1 MLIRVR
7 GYHDGIKAYL
17 EKGQKQGREME
28 RDEMDE
34 RVILAGDLD
43 LTNDIIQS
51 IDTDAERYLNVT
63 LSFKEDEVDREL
75 LGEIVREFEAFA
87 FAAYRRDEYNF
98 YAEAHVPRIKSYADR
113 KTGEPVER
121 KVHVHVVI
129 PEMNLVTGRR
139 LDAFG
144 KVDLNERY
152 LEAFQE
158 HINAKYG
165 LASPKDN
172 RRVQFTDASEMISR
186 YKGDVFEGANRE
198 LKASILEAVMMRDVT
213 RYDRFRALLTEYGE
227 TRTRNA
233 GRESEYEN
241 IKPAGA
247 PKGVNLKEFVFSR
260 EFIELDAT
268 AKREVL
274 ESNAHAQYV
283 EPGVSRDTP
292 QIYLNVLDAWHDTHA
307 REIKYLNSGSSFY
320 KTYQAAS
327 PAEQRRILEH
337 REQRFYE
344 AAGGL
349 NEHTRRTDDRSGNWR
364 DWLRMGAAG
373 AGGRARER
381 GAGREPERAGQS
393 QKWWSE
399 LERAHREITGRWRA
413 GADHDFDAR
422 FDRPGAPSESGDGLH
437 GVPGRGVDGDAT
449 RRQVLLPA
457 DALLELGNQQAER
470 IDALRWSGDRERE
483 GREQLGILVPRA
495 RWREGADRD
504 FDHGGG
510 YGDGPARWQQPGA
523 STTRPRWRQG
533 ADRDFE
539 PGGSYGEREGRWQ
552 WSGEPDTVDRS
563 AGEPEWKTMVD
574 RMFVAWDQADEAGRK
589 RLART
594 GAEKFKRAGGPF
606 GAREPFG
613 LSGGRLPAG
622 FGPREEIRSLADV
635 QSFDA
640 IESLPFESQAEIRAT
655 DTPPPA
661 DAAAAGL
668 NARARASTGRVAD
681 TVRDQ
686 LARDLSE
693 SRSARRGRERDE
705 FAEIRSTLD
714 AGRLLAALAHSHGLI
729 VEKYSIGK
737 GADGGDRIRAGSRN
751 LNVSDFLTKEMNLSW
766 EEAAQLLR
774 ETYRAQTGHDPE
786 HAPRQS
792 PERDLWSEFQQ
803 WRSAYRDE
811 LRHAWDAQA
820 AHESERRKTIK
831 SAFYSARSAL
841 VERPDRMDLSGAQRR
856 EQLSAARVTR
866 LEAEAALRVQ
876 IAKERDALKVATS
889 RPLTEQYRDFLQER
903 AQDGDERAL
912 RELRRMQQIRL
923 WTKRADDERAVAFS
937 ASSGVKQPGA
947 QVRNEIIYVG
957 PSITYEVLASGEV
970 DYRKDGA
977 AFLVDEGRT
986 LRLWDREREA
996 IEIALRFAQQKFG
1009 GTLSLSGPEDFQ
1021 AAAARV
1027 AADTRMRIVFEQP
1040 ELESIRQVRLA
1051 ELDAEAIERRSAQ
1064 REREAW
1070 ERDELRDAVR
1080 NPRPPAPDDTINPDP
1095 DAIPPADPDTPDI
1108 DR

>member
-51 IDTDAERYLNVT
+51 IDTDAERYLHVT

-113 KTGEPVER
+113 KTGEAVER

-139 LDAFG
+139 LDPFG
-144 KVDLNERY
+144 KVDHNERY

-198 LKASILEAVMMRDVT
+198 LKASILEAMMTRDVT
-213 RYDRFRALLTEYGE
+213 RYDDFRALITEYGE

-241 IKPAGA
+241 VKPAGA
-247 PKGVNLKEFVFSR
+247 AKGVNLKEFVFSR
-260 EFIELDAT
+260 EFIELDAA
-268 AKREVL
+268 AKREAL
-274 ESNAHAQYV
+274 KSNVHGQYV

-292 QIYLNVLDAWHDTHA
+292 RIYLDSLETWHDTRA
-307 REIKYLNSGSSFY
+307 RAIKYLNSGSSFY

-327 PAEQRRILEH
+327 LAEQRRILDH
-337 REQRFYE
+337 RDQRFYD
-344 AAGGL
+344 ATGGL
-349 NEHTRRTDDRSGNWR
+349 NERTRERTQQRHDRSGHWR
-364 DWLRMGAAG
+364 DWQRMGAAG

-381 GAGREPERAGQS
+381 GAGREPERTGQS
-393 QKWWSE
+393 QQWWNE

-422 FDRPGAPSESGDGLH
+422 FDRSGAPSQSAHRVH
-437 GVPGRGVDGDAT
+437 GMPGSSVDGNAA
-449 RRQVLLPA
+449 RHQVLLPA

-470 IDALRWSGDRERE
+470 IDALRWTGDRERA
-483 GREQLGILVPRA
+483 GREQLDISVPRS
-495 RWREGADRD
+495 RWREGADGG
-504 FDHGGG
+504 FDVGRN
-510 YGDGPARWQQPGA
+510 YGEF
-523 STTRPRWRQG
+523 
-533 ADRDFE
+533 ADR
-539 PGGSYGEREGRWQ
+539 GQ
-552 WSGEPDTVDRS
+552 WSGEPDAIDSS
-563 AGEPEWKTMVD
+563 AGEPEWKAIVE
-574 RMFVAWDQADEAGRK
+574 RMFVAWDQADEAGRT

-594 GAEKFKRAGGPF
+594 GAGKFMRAGGQF
-606 GAREPFG
+606 GSREPFG
-613 LSGGRLPAG
+613 LSGRRLPAG
-622 FGPREEIRSLADV
+622 FGPRDEIRSLADV

-640 IESLPFESQAEIRAT
+640 IESLPFEIRPT
-655 DTPPPA
+655 DTPLPT
-661 DAAAAGL
+661 DAASVDFNAG
-668 NARARASTGRVAD
+668 ARASTGRAAD

-686 LARDLSE
+686 FARDLSE
-693 SRSARRGRERDE
+693 ARAARRARERDE
-705 FAEIRSTLD
+705 FTEIRATLD
-714 AGRLLAALAHSHGLI
+714 AGRLLAVLAHTHGLF

-737 GADGGDRIRAGSRN
+737 GADGGDRVQAGSRN

-766 EEAAQLLR
+766 EQAAQLLR
-774 ETYRAQTGHDPE
+774 ETYRAQTGRDPE
-786 HAPRQS
+786 HAPRRT
-792 PERDLWSEFQQ
+792 PERDLWGEFQQ
-803 WRSAYRDE
+803 WRSAFRNE
-811 LRHAWDAQA
+811 LRRAWDAQA
-820 AHESERRKTIK
+820 DHESERRKAVK
-831 SAFYSARSAL
+831 SEFYSARSAL
-841 VERPDRMDLSGAQRR
+841 IERPRMDLSGVQRR
-856 EQLSAARVTR
+856 EQLSAARVAR
-866 LEAEAALRVQ
+866 LEAEAALRVK
-876 IAKERDALKVATS
+876 IAKERDALKGAAS

-903 AQDGDERAL
+903 AQKGDKRAL

-923 WTKRADDERAVAFS
+923 RTKRADDERAVIFS
-937 ASSGVKQPGA
+937 TPSRAVERPA
-947 QVRNEIIYVG
+947 ALDRNEIIYAG
-957 PSITYEVLASGEV
+957 PSITYEVRASGEV
-970 DYRKDGA
+970 DYRKDGV

-986 LRLWDREREA
+986 LRLWDSEREA

-1009 GTLSLSGPEDFQ
+1009 STLSLSGPGDFQ

-1040 ELESIRQVRLA
+1040 ELESIRQVRAA
-1051 ELDAEAIERRSAQ
+1051 ELDAEALERRAAQ
-1064 REREAW
+1064 RERETW

-1080 NPRPPAPDDTINPDP
+1080 HPPPTPEDPSNPDQ
-1095 DAIPPADPDTPDI
+1095 DAASPADPDALGNGPGT

>member
-51 IDTDAERYLNVT
+51 IDTDAERYLNVP
-63 LSFKEDEVDREL
+63 LSFKEDEVDRAL
-75 LGEIVREFEAFA
+75 LDEIVREFEAFA

-129 PEMNLVTGRR
+129 PEVNLRTGRR
-139 LDAFG
+139 LEPFG
-144 KVDLNERY
+144 KVDHNERY

-198 LKASILEAVMMRDVT
+198 LKASILEAVMARDVT
-213 RYDRFRALLTEYGE
+213 RYDDFRALLTEYGE

-241 IKPAGA
+241 VKPGGA
-247 PKGVNLKEFVFSR
+247 AKGVNLKECMFSR

-268 AKREVL
+268 AKREAL
-274 ESNAHAQYV
+274 ESNVHAQYV
-283 EPGVSRDTP
+283 EPGVPRDTP
-292 QIYLNVLDAWHDTHA
+292 QIYLNALGVWHDTRA

-320 KTYQAAS
+320 RTYQAAS

-337 REQRFYE
+337 REQRFYD
-344 AAGGL
+344 ATGGL
-349 NEHTRRTDDRSGNWR
+349 NERTGQPNNRSGLWR
-364 DWLRMGAAG
+364 DWRRTGAAG

-393 QKWWSE
+393 QQWWNE
-399 LERAHREITGRWRA
+399 PERWNERAHREITWRWRA
-413 GADHDFDAR
+413 GADHDLDAR
-422 FDRPGAPSESGDGLH
+422 FDRSGAPSQSSDRVY
-437 GVPGRGVDGDAT
+437 GVPGRGVDGDAA

-483 GREQLGILVPRA
+483 GREQLGTSVPRL

-504 FDHGGG
+504 F
-510 YGDGPARWQQPGA
+510 
-523 STTRPRWRQG
+523 
-533 ADRDFE
+533 E
-539 PGGSYGEREGRWQ
+539 PGGRYGEKEGRWP
-552 WSGEPDTVDRS
+552 SPGARDAVDGS
-563 AGEPEWKTMVD
+563 AGEPEWKLMVD
-574 RMFVAWDQADEAGRK
+574 RMFVAWDQADEAGRA

-594 GAEKFKRAGGPF
+594 GAGKFMRAGGPF
-606 GAREPFG
+606 GDGKQGGEPFA

-640 IESLPFESQAEIRAT
+640 IESLPFEVQAEAQAEIRPT
-655 DTPPPA
+655 DTPLPA
-661 DAAAAGL
+661 DAASADF
-668 NARARASTGRVAD
+668 NASAHASTRRAAD

-686 LARDLSE
+686 FARDLSE
-693 SRSARRGRERDE
+693 ARTARRARERDE
-705 FAEIRSTLD
+705 FTEIRATLD
-714 AGRLLAALAHSHGLI
+714 AGRLLAALAHTHGLI

-737 GADGGDRIRAGSRN
+737 GADGGDRIQAGSRN

-774 ETYRAQTGHDPE
+774 ETYRAQTGRDPE
-786 HAPRQS
+786 HAPRRT
-792 PERDLWSEFQQ
+792 PERELWGEFQQ
-803 WRSAYRDE
+803 WRSTYRNE
-811 LRHAWDAQA
+811 LRRAWDAQA
-820 AHESERRKTIK
+820 DHESGRRKTIK
-831 SAFYSARSAL
+831 LAFYSARSAL
-841 VERPDRMDLSGAQRR
+841 VDRMDLSGALRR
-856 EQLSAARVTR
+856 EQLSAARVAR

-876 IAKERDALKVATS
+876 IAKERDALKGAAS
-889 RPLTEQYRDFLQER
+889 RPLTDQYREFLRER
-903 AQDGDERAL
+903 AQEGDERAL
-912 RELRRMQQIRL
+912 CELRRMQQIRL
-923 WTKRADDERAVAFS
+923 WTKRADERAVTFS
-937 ASSGVKQPGA
+937 SPSHGVTRPA
-947 QVRNEIIYVG
+947 TQVRNEIIYDG
-957 PSITYEVLASGEV
+957 PSITYEVRASGEV
-970 DYRKDGA
+970 DYRKGGV

-986 LRLWDREREA
+986 LRLWDSEREA

-1009 GTLSLSGPEDFQ
+1009 GTLSLSGPDDFQ

-1051 ELDAEAIERRSAQ
+1051 ALDAEALERRAAQ

-1080 NPRPPAPDDTINPDP
+1080 NPQPPTPTPENPSNSDQ
-1095 DAIPPADPDTPDI
+1095 DAAPPADPDAPDSGPDI

>member
-28 RDEMDE
+28 RDQMDE

-51 IDTDAERYLNVT
+51 IDTDAERYLHVT

-98 YAEAHVPRIKSYADR
+98 YAEGHVPRIKSYVDR

-129 PEMNLVTGRR
+129 PEVNLVTGRR
-139 LDAFG
+139 LDPFG
-144 KVDLNERY
+144 KVDHNERY

-198 LKASILEAVMMRDVT
+198 LKASILEAVMTRDVT
-213 RYDRFRALLTEYGE
+213 RYDDFRALITEYGE

-241 IKPAGA
+241 VKPPGA
-247 PKGVNLKEFVFSR
+247 AKGVNLKEFVFSR

-268 AKREVL
+268 AKREAL
-274 ESNAHAQYV
+274 ESNVHAQYV
-283 EPGVSRDTP
+283 APGVSRDTP
-292 QIYLNVLDAWHDTHA
+292 RIYLDSLETWHDTRA

-320 KTYQAAS
+320 RTYQAAS
-327 PAEQRRILEH
+327 PAEQRRILDH
-337 REQRFYE
+337 REQRFYD
-344 AAGGL
+344 ATGGL
-349 NEHTRRTDDRSGNWR
+349 NERTRQPYDRSGHWR
-364 DWLRMGAAG
+364 DWRRTGAAG
-373 AGGRARER
+373 AGGRTRER

-393 QKWWSE
+393 QQWWNE
-399 LERAHREITGRWRA
+399 LERAHREITGRWRT
-413 GADHDFDAR
+413 GADHDLDAR
-422 FDRPGAPSESGDGLH
+422 FDRSSAPSQSAHRVH
-437 GVPGRGVDGDAT
+437 GMPGRGMDGDAA

-470 IDALRWSGDRERE
+470 IDALRWSGDRERA
-483 GREQLGILVPRA
+483 GREQLETSLPR
-495 RWREGADRD
+495 RRSREGAGDDVDVGRSD
-504 FDHGGG
+504 GEIGDH
-510 YGDGPARWQQPGA
+510 
-523 STTRPRWRQG
+523 SQG
-533 ADRDFE
+533 
-539 PGGSYGEREGRWQ
+539 PGG
-552 WSGEPDTVDRS
+552 PDAVDRS
-563 AGEPEWKTMVD
+563 AGEPEWKAMVD
-574 RMFVAWDQADEAGRK
+574 RMFVAWDQADEAGRT
-589 RLART
+589 RLTRT
-594 GAEKFKRAGGPF
+594 AAGKFMRAGGPF

-640 IESLPFESQAEIRAT
+640 IESLPFEIRPT
-655 DTPPPA
+655 DTPPTT
-661 DAAAAGL
+661 DAASVDF
-668 NARARASTGRVAD
+668 NARARASTGRAAD

-686 LARDLSE
+686 FARNLSG
-693 SRSARRGRERDE
+693 ARTARCARERDE
-705 FAEIRSTLD
+705 FTEIRATLD

-729 VEKYSIGK
+729 VEKYAVGK

-774 ETYRAQTGHDPE
+774 ETYLAQTGRDPE
-786 HAPRQS
+786 HAPRRT
-792 PERDLWSEFQQ
+792 PERDLWGEFQQ
-803 WRSAYRDE
+803 WRSAYRNE
-811 LRHAWDAQA
+811 LRRAWDAQA
-820 AHESERRKTIK
+820 GHERERRKAIK

-841 VERPDRMDLSGAQRR
+841 VERPDRIDLSGAQRR
-856 EQLSAARVTR
+856 EQLSAARVAR

-876 IAKERDALKVATS
+876 IAKERDALKGAAS
-889 RPLTEQYRDFLQER
+889 RPLTGQYRDFLQER
-903 AQDGDERAL
+903 AQKGDERAL

-923 WTKRADDERAVAFS
+923 RTKRPDDERAVIFS
-937 ASSGVKQPGA
+937 APSRAVERPA
-947 QVRNEIIYVG
+947 AHDRNEIIYAG
-957 PSITYEVLASGEV
+957 PSITYEVRAGGEV
-970 DYRKDGA
+970 DYRKDGV

-986 LRLWDREREA
+986 LRLWESEREA

-1009 GTLSLSGPEDFQ
+1009 STLSLSGPEAFQ

-1027 AADTRMRIVFEQP
+1027 AADTRMRIVFDQP
-1040 ELESIRQVRLA
+1040 HLESIRQVRLA
-1051 ELDAEAIERRSAQ
+1051 ELDAEALERRAAQ
-1064 REREAW
+1064 RERDAW

-1080 NPRPPAPDDTINPDP
+1080 HPPPLTPEDPSNPDQ
-1095 DAIPPADPDTPDI
+1095 DAASPADPDAPDSGPDV

>member
-7 GYHDGIKAYL
+7 GYHDGIKDYL

-34 RVILAGDLD
+34 RVTLAGDLD

-139 LDAFG
+139 LDPFG
-144 KVDLNERY
+144 KVDHNERY

-198 LKASILEAVMMRDVT
+198 LKASILEAVMTRDVS
-213 RYDRFRALLTEYGE
+213 RYDDFRALITEYGE

-241 IKPAGA
+241 VKPAGA
-247 PKGVNLKEFVFSR
+247 AKGVNLKEFVFSR

-268 AKREVL
+268 AKREAL
-274 ESNAHAQYV
+274 ESNVHAQYV

-292 QIYLNVLDAWHDTHA
+292 RIYLDSLETWHDTRA

-320 KTYQAAS
+320 RTYQAAS
-327 PAEQRRILEH
+327 PAEQRRILDH
-337 REQRFYE
+337 REQRFYD
-344 AAGGL
+344 ATGGL
-349 NEHTRRTDDRSGNWR
+349 NERTRERTQQRHDRSGHWR
-364 DWLRMGAAG
+364 DGKRMGAAG

-381 GAGREPERAGQS
+381 GAGREPERTGQS
-393 QKWWSE
+393 QQWWNE

-422 FDRPGAPSESGDGLH
+422 FDRSGAPSPSAHRVH
-437 GVPGRGVDGDAT
+437 GMPGRGVDGDAA

-470 IDALRWSGDRERE
+470 IDALRWSGDRERA
-483 GREQLGILVPRA
+483 GREQLDISVPRP
-495 RWREGADRD
+495 RWREGADGG
-504 FDHGGG
+504 FDVG
-510 YGDGPARWQQPGA
+510 RN
-523 STTRPRWRQG
+523 
-533 ADRDFE
+533 
-539 PGGSYGEREGRWQ
+539 YGEFADRWQ
-552 WSGEPDTVDRS
+552 WSGEPDAIDSS
-563 AGEPEWKTMVD
+563 AGEPEWKAIVD
-574 RMFVAWDQADEAGRK
+574 RMFVAWDQADEAGRT
-589 RLART
+589 RLTRT
-594 GAEKFKRAGGPF
+594 GAEKFMRAGGPF
-606 GAREPFG
+606 GSREPFG
-613 LSGGRLPAG
+613 LSHASAGGRLPAG
-622 FGPREEIRSLADV
+622 FGPREEIRNLADV
-635 QSFDA
+635 PSFDA
-640 IESLPFESQAEIRAT
+640 IESLPFEIRPIDAPFPT
-655 DTPPPA
+655 DGA
-661 DAAAAGL
+661 SGDF
-668 NARARASTGRVAD
+668 NARARASTGRAAD

-686 LARDLSE
+686 FARDLSE
-693 SRSARRGRERDE
+693 ARTARRAREREE
-705 FAEIRSTLD
+705 FTEIRATLD

-737 GADGGDRIRAGSRN
+737 GADGGDRIQAGSRN
-751 LNVSDFLTKEMNLSW
+751 LNASDFLTKEMNLSW

-774 ETYRAQTGHDPE
+774 ETYRAQTGRNPE
-786 HAPRQS
+786 HAPRRT
-792 PERDLWSEFQQ
+792 PERDLWGEFQQ
-803 WRSAYRDE
+803 WRSAYRNE
-811 LRHAWDAQA
+811 LRRAWDAQA
-820 AHESERRKTIK
+820 DHESERRKAVK
-831 SAFYSARSAL
+831 SEFYSARSAL
-841 VERPDRMDLSGAQRR
+841 IERPRMDLSSAQRR
-856 EQLSAARVTR
+856 EQLSAARLAR

-876 IAKERDALKVATS
+876 IAKERDALKGAAS

-903 AQDGDERAL
+903 AQEGDERAL

-923 WTKRADDERAVAFS
+923 RTKRADDDERAITFGAASRGMERS
-937 ASSGVKQPGA
+937 AA
-947 QVRNEIIYVG
+947 HERNEIIYVG
-957 PSITYEVLASGEV
+957 PTITYEVRASGEV

-977 AFLVDEGRT
+977 AFLVDEGPT
-986 LRLWDREREA
+986 LRLWDSEREA

-1009 GTLSLSGPEDFQ
+1009 TTLSLSGPDDFQ

-1040 ELESIRQVRLA
+1040 EVESIRQFRLA
-1051 ELDAEAIERRSAQ
+1051 ELNAEALERRAAQ
-1064 REREAW
+1064 RERDTW
-1070 ERDELRDAVR
+1070 ERDALRHAVR
-1080 NPRPPAPDDTINPDP
+1080 NPEPPAPEDPSNPDQ
-1095 DAIPPADPDTPDI
+1095 DAASPADPDAPDSGPDI

>member
-7 GYHDGIKAYL
+7 GYHDGIKDYL

-63 LSFKEDEVDREL
+63 MSFKEDEVDRDL

-121 KVHVHVVI
+121 KVHVHIVI

-139 LDAFG
+139 LDPFG
-144 KVDLNERY
+144 KVDHNERY

-198 LKASILEAVMMRDVT
+198 LKASILEAVMTRDVT
-213 RYDRFRALLTEYGE
+213 RYDDFRALITEYGE

-241 IKPAGA
+241 VKPAGA
-247 PKGVNLKEFVFSR
+247 AKGVNLKEFVFSR

-268 AKREVL
+268 AKRESL
-274 ESNAHAQYV
+274 ESNVHAQYV
-283 EPGVSRDTP
+283 EPGVSRDTR
-292 QIYLNVLDAWHDTHA
+292 QIYLDALGAWHDTRA

-327 PAEQRRILEH
+327 PAEQRRILDH
-337 REQRFYE
+337 REQRFYDVT
-344 AAGGL
+344 GGL
-349 NEHTRRTDDRSGNWR
+349 NERTRQSHDRSGHWR
-364 DWLRMGAAG
+364 DWRRIGAAG

-381 GAGREPERAGQS
+381 GAGREPEGAGQS
-393 QKWWSE
+393 QQWWNE

-422 FDRPGAPSESGDGLH
+422 FDRSGAPSQSAHRVH
-437 GVPGRGVDGDAT
+437 GVSGRGVDGDAA
-449 RRQVLLPA
+449 RRQVLLPP

-470 IDALRWSGDRERE
+470 IDALRWSGDRERA
-483 GREQLGILVPRA
+483 GREQLGISVPRL
-495 RWREGADRD
+495 RWRE
-504 FDHGGG
+504 
-510 YGDGPARWQQPGA
+510 
-523 STTRPRWRQG
+523 G

-539 PGGSYGEREGRWQ
+539 PGGSYDEREDRWK
-552 WSGEPDTVDRS
+552 WSGERDAVDRS
-563 AGEPEWKTMVD
+563 AGEPEWKAMVD
-574 RMFVAWDQADEAGRK
+574 RMFVAWDQADEAGRT
-589 RLART
+589 RLVRT
-594 GAEKFKRAGGPF
+594 GAEKFMRAGGSF

-640 IESLPFESQAEIRAT
+640 IESLPFEVRPTYS
-655 DTPPPA
+655 PPTT
-661 DAAAAGL
+661 DAASVDF
-668 NARARASTGRVAD
+668 NASARASTGRAAD

-686 LARDLSE
+686 FARDLSE
-693 SRSARRGRERDE
+693 ARTARRARERDE
-705 FAEIRSTLD
+705 FTEIRATLD
-714 AGRLLAALAHSHGLI
+714 AGRLLAVLAHSHGLI
-729 VEKYSIGK
+729 VEKYAIGK
-737 GADGGDRIRAGSRN
+737 GADGVDRIRAGSRN

-766 EEAAQLLR
+766 EEVAQLLR
-774 ETYRAQTGHDPE
+774 ETYRAQTGRDPE
-786 HAPRQS
+786 HAPKRT
-792 PERDLWSEFQQ
+792 PERDLWGEFQQ
-803 WRSAYRDE
+803 WRSAYRNE
-811 LRHAWDAQA
+811 LRRARDAQA
-820 AHESERRKTIK
+820 DHESERRKAVK
-831 SAFYSARSAL
+831 AEFYSARSAL
-841 VERPDRMDLSGAQRR
+841 VDRVDLSGAQRR
-856 EQLSAARVTR
+856 EQLAAARVAR

-876 IAKERDALKVATS
+876 IAKERDALKGAAS
-889 RPLTEQYRDFLQER
+889 RPLTKQYRDFLQER
-903 AQDGDERAL
+903 AQKGDERAL

-923 WTKRADDERAVAFS
+923 RTKLADDERAVIFS
-937 ASSGVKQPGA
+937 KPSHAVERSTA
-947 QVRNEIIYVG
+947 HDRNELIYAG
-957 PSITYEVLASGEV
+957 PSITYEVRASGEV

-986 LRLWDREREA
+986 WRLWDSEREA

-1009 GTLSLSGPEDFQ
+1009 TTLSLSGPEAFQ
-1021 AAAARV
+1021 DAAARV
-1027 AADTRMRIVFEQP
+1027 AADTRMRIVFDQP
-1040 ELESIRQVRLA
+1040 HLESIRLVRLA
-1051 ELDAEAIERRSAQ
+1051 ELDAEALERRAAQ
-1064 REREAW
+1064 LERDAW
-1070 ERDELRDAVR
+1070 ERDDLRDAVR
-1080 NPRPPAPDDTINPDP
+1080 HPPPPTPEDPVNPDP
-1095 DAIPPADPDTPDI
+1095 DAASPADPDAPDSGPDI

>member
-113 KTGEPVER
+113 KTGEAVER

-139 LDAFG
+139 LDPFG
-144 KVDLNERY
+144 KVDHNERY

-198 LKASILEAVMMRDVT
+198 LKASILEAVMTRDVT
-213 RYDRFRALLTEYGE
+213 RYDDFRALITEYGE

-241 IKPAGA
+241 VKPPGA
-247 PKGVNLKEFVFSR
+247 AKGVNLKEFVFSR

-268 AKREVL
+268 AKREAL
-274 ESNAHAQYV
+274 ESNVHAQYV
-283 EPGVSRDTP
+283 EPGVPRDTP
-292 QIYLNVLDAWHDTHA
+292 RIYLDSLETWHDTRA

-320 KTYQAAS
+320 KTYQAAP
-327 PAEQRRILEH
+327 PAEQRRILDH
-337 REQRFYE
+337 REQRFYD
-344 AAGGL
+344 ATGGL
-349 NEHTRRTDDRSGNWR
+349 NERTRERTQQRHDRSGHWR
-364 DWLRMGAAG
+364 DWKRMGAAG

-381 GAGREPERAGQS
+381 GAGREPERTGQS
-393 QKWWSE
+393 QQWWNE

-422 FDRPGAPSESGDGLH
+422 FDRSGAPSQSAHRVH
-437 GVPGRGVDGDAT
+437 GMPGRGVDGDAA

-470 IDALRWSGDRERE
+470 IDALRWSGDRERA
-483 GREQLGILVPRA
+483 GREQLVISVPLP
-495 RWREGADRD
+495 RWREGAEGG
-504 FDHGGG
+504 FDVG
-510 YGDGPARWQQPGA
+510 RN
-523 STTRPRWRQG
+523 
-533 ADRDFE
+533 
-539 PGGSYGEREGRWQ
+539 YGEFEDRWQ
-552 WSGEPDTVDRS
+552 WSGEPDAIDSS
-563 AGEPEWKTMVD
+563 AGEPEWKAIVD
-574 RMFVAWDQADEAGRK
+574 RMFVAWDQADEAGRT
-589 RLART
+589 RLTRT
-594 GAEKFKRAGGPF
+594 AAGKFMRAGGPF
-606 GAREPFG
+606 GSREPFG
-613 LSGGRLPAG
+613 LSGGGLPAG

-640 IESLPFESQAEIRAT
+640 IESLPFEIRPT
-655 DTPPPA
+655 DTPLPT
-661 DAAAAGL
+661 DAASVDFNAG
-668 NARARASTGRVAD
+668 ARASTGRAAD
-681 TVRDQ
+681 TVCDQ
-686 LARDLSE
+686 FARDLSE
-693 SRSARRGRERDE
+693 ARTVRRARERDE
-705 FAEIRSTLD
+705 FTEIRATLD
-714 AGRLLAALAHSHGLI
+714 AGRLLAVLAHTHGVI

-737 GADGGDRIRAGSRN
+737 GADGGDRIQAGSRN

-766 EEAAQLLR
+766 EEAAELLR
-774 ETYRAQTGHDPE
+774 ETYRAQTGRDPE
-786 HAPRQS
+786 HAQRRA
-792 PERDLWSEFQQ
+792 PERDLWGEFQQ
-803 WRSAYRDE
+803 WRSAYRNE
-811 LRHAWDAQA
+811 LRRAWDAQA
-820 AHESERRKTIK
+820 DHESERRKAVK
-831 SAFYSARSAL
+831 SEFYSARSAL
-841 VERPDRMDLSGAQRR
+841 VERPRMDLSGAQRR
-856 EQLSAARVTR
+856 EQLSAARVAR

-876 IAKERDALKVATS
+876 IAKERDALKGAAS
-889 RPLTEQYRDFLQER
+889 RPLTERYRDFLQER
-903 AQDGDERAL
+903 AQEGDERAL
-912 RELRRMQQIRL
+912 RELRRMQQILLR
-923 WTKRADDERAVAFS
+923 TKRADDERAVIFS
-937 ASSGVKQPGA
+937 APSHAVNRPA
-947 QVRNEIIYVG
+947 AYDRNEIIYAG
-957 PSITYEVLASGEV
+957 PAITYEVRASGEV
-970 DYRKDGA
+970 DYRKDGV

-986 LRLWDREREA
+986 LRLWDSEREA

-1009 GTLSLSGPEDFQ
+1009 STLSLSGPDDFQ

-1051 ELDAEAIERRSAQ
+1051 ELDSEALERRAAQ

-1070 ERDELRDAVR
+1070 ERDELRDVVR
-1080 NPRPPAPDDTINPDP
+1080 NPPPPTPEDPSNPDL
-1095 DAIPPADPDTPDI
+1095 DVAPPADPDAPDSGPDI

>member
-7 GYHDGIKAYL
+7 GYHGGIKAYL

-51 IDTDAERYLNVT
+51 IDTDAERYLHVT

-75 LGEIVREFEAFA
+75 LGEIVREFEAYA

-121 KVHVHVVI
+121 KVHVHIVI

-139 LDAFG
+139 LDPFG
-144 KVDLNERY
+144 KVDHNERY
-152 LEAFQE
+152 VEAFQE

-198 LKASILEAVMMRDVT
+198 LKASILEAVMTRDVT
-213 RYDRFRALLTEYGE
+213 RYDDFRALITEYGE
-227 TRTRNA
+227 ARTRNA

-247 PKGVNLKEFVFSR
+247 TKGVNLKEFVFSR

-268 AKREVL
+268 AKRAAL
-274 ESNAHAQYV
+274 ASNVHAEYV

-292 QIYLNVLDAWHDTHA
+292 RIYLDSLETWHDTRA

-320 KTYQAAS
+320 KAYQAAS

-337 REQRFYE
+337 REQRFYD
-344 AAGGL
+344 ATGGL
-349 NEHTRRTDDRSGNWR
+349 NERTRERTQQRHDRSGHWR
-364 DWLRMGAAG
+364 DWQRMGAAG

-381 GAGREPERAGQS
+381 GAGREPEWTGQS
-393 QKWWSE
+393 QQWWNE

-413 GADHDFDAR
+413 GADHDLDAR
-422 FDRPGAPSESGDGLH
+422 FDRSGAPSQSVHRVH
-437 GVPGRGVDGDAT
+437 GMPGRSVDGDAA

-470 IDALRWSGDRERE
+470 IDALRWSGDRERA
-483 GREQLGILVPRA
+483 GREQLETSLPR
-495 RWREGADRD
+495 RRSREGADDDVDVGRSD
-504 FDHGGG
+504 GEIWDH
-510 YGDGPARWQQPGA
+510 WQ
-523 STTRPRWRQG
+523 W
-533 ADRDFE
+533 
-539 PGGSYGEREGRWQ
+539 PGG
-552 WSGEPDTVDRS
+552 PDEVDRS
-563 AGEPEWKTMVD
+563 TGEPEWKAIVD
-574 RMFVAWDQADEAGRK
+574 RMFVAWDQADEAGRT
-589 RLART
+589 RLTRT
-594 GAEKFKRAGGPF
+594 AAGKFMRAGGPF
-606 GAREPFG
+606 DSREPFG
-613 LSGGRLPAG
+613 LSGRRLPAG
-622 FGPREEIRSLADV
+622 FGPREEIRSIADV

-640 IESLPFESQAEIRAT
+640 IESLPFEIRPT
-655 DTPPPA
+655 DTRLPT
-661 DAAAAGL
+661 DAASVDFNAG
-668 NARARASTGRVAD
+668 ARASTGRAAD

-686 LARDLSE
+686 FARELSE
-693 SRSARRGRERDE
+693 ARTARRARERDE
-705 FAEIRSTLD
+705 FTGIRATLD
-714 AGRLLAALAHSHGLI
+714 AGRLLAVLAHTRGLI

-737 GADGGDRIRAGSRN
+737 GADGGDRIQAGSRN
-751 LNVSDFLTKEMNLSW
+751 LNVSDFLAKEMNLSW

-774 ETYRAQTGHDPE
+774 KTYRAQTGHGPE
-786 HAPRQS
+786 HAPRRT
-792 PERDLWSEFQQ
+792 PERDLWGKFQQ
-803 WRSAYRDE
+803 WRSAYRNE
-811 LRHAWDAQA
+811 LRRAWDAQA
-820 AHESERRKTIK
+820 DHESERRKAVK
-831 SAFYSARSAL
+831 SAFRSARSAL

-856 EQLSAARVTR
+856 EQLSAARVAR
-866 LEAEAALRVQ
+866 LEAEAALRAQ
-876 IAKERDALKVATS
+876 IATERDALKGAAS

-903 AQDGDERAL
+903 AQEGDERAL
-912 RELRRMQQIRL
+912 HELRRMQQIRL
-923 WTKRADDERAVAFS
+923 RTKRANDERAVIFS
-937 ASSGVKQPGA
+937 APSHAVKRPA
-947 QVRNEIIYVG
+947 AHDRNEIIYAG
-957 PSITYEVLASGEV
+957 PAITYEVRASGEV
-970 DYRKDGA
+970 DYRKDGV

-986 LRLWDREREA
+986 LRLWDSEREA
-996 IEIALRFAQQKFG
+996 IEIALHFAQQKFG
-1009 GTLSLSGPEDFQ
+1009 STLSLSGPEAFQ

-1027 AADTRMRIVFEQP
+1027 AADTRMRIVFDQP
-1040 ELESIRQVRLA
+1040 HLESIRQVRVA
-1051 ELDAEAIERRSAQ
+1051 ELDAAALERRAAQ
-1064 REREAW
+1064 RERDAW

-1080 NPRPPAPDDTINPDP
+1080 HPPPPAPEDPSNPDQ
-1095 DAIPPADPDTPDI
+1095 DAASPADPDAPDNEPDI

>member
-7 GYHDGIKAYL
+7 GYHDGIKGYL

-113 KTGEPVER
+113 KTGEAVER

-139 LDAFG
+139 LDPFG
-144 KVDLNERY
+144 KVDHNERY

-198 LKASILEAVMMRDVT
+198 LKASILEAVMTRDVT
-213 RYDRFRALLTEYGE
+213 RYDDFRALITEYGE

-241 IKPAGA
+241 VKPPGA
-247 PKGVNLKEFVFSR
+247 AKGVNLKEFVFSR

-268 AKREVL
+268 AKREAL
-274 ESNAHAQYV
+274 ESNVLAQYV
-283 EPGVSRDTP
+283 EPGVPRDTP
-292 QIYLNVLDAWHDTHA
+292 RIYLDSLETWHDTRA

-320 KTYQAAS
+320 KTYQAAP
-327 PAEQRRILEH
+327 PAEQRRILDH
-337 REQRFYE
+337 REQRFYD
-344 AAGGL
+344 ATGGL
-349 NEHTRRTDDRSGNWR
+349 NERTRERTQQRHDRSGHWR
-364 DWLRMGAAG
+364 DWKRMGAAG
-373 AGGRARER
+373 AGGWARER
-381 GAGREPERAGQS
+381 GAGREPERTGQS
-393 QKWWSE
+393 QQWWNE
-399 LERAHREITGRWRA
+399 LERAHREITGRWRT

-422 FDRPGAPSESGDGLH
+422 FDRSGAPSQSAHRVH
-437 GVPGRGVDGDAT
+437 GMPGRGVDGDAA

-470 IDALRWSGDRERE
+470 IDALRWSGDRERA
-483 GREQLGILVPRA
+483 GREQLDISVPLP
-495 RWREGADRD
+495 RWREGADGG
-504 FDHGGG
+504 FDVG
-510 YGDGPARWQQPGA
+510 RN
-523 STTRPRWRQG
+523 
-533 ADRDFE
+533 
-539 PGGSYGEREGRWQ
+539 YGEFEDRWQ
-552 WSGEPDTVDRS
+552 WSGEPDAIDSS
-563 AGEPEWKTMVD
+563 AGEPEWKAIVD
-574 RMFVAWDQADEAGRK
+574 RMFVAWDQADEAGRT
-589 RLART
+589 RLTRT
-594 GAEKFKRAGGPF
+594 AAGKFMRAGGPF
-606 GAREPFG
+606 GSREPFG
-613 LSGGRLPAG
+613 LSDASGGGRLPAG
-622 FGPREEIRSLADV
+622 FGPREEIRNLADV

-640 IESLPFESQAEIRAT
+640 IESLPFEIRPT
-655 DTPPPA
+655 DAPFPTGGA
-661 DAAAAGL
+661 SGDF
-668 NARARASTGRVAD
+668 NARARVSTGRAAD

-686 LARDLSE
+686 FARDLSE
-693 SRSARRGRERDE
+693 ARTARRAREREE
-705 FAEIRSTLD
+705 FTEIRATLD

-737 GADGGDRIRAGSRN
+737 GVDGGDRIQAGSRN

-774 ETYRAQTGHDPE
+774 ENYRAQTGRNPE
-786 HAPRQS
+786 HAPRRT
-792 PERDLWSEFQQ
+792 PERDLWGEFQQ
-803 WRSAYRDE
+803 WRSAYRNE
-811 LRHAWDAQA
+811 LRRAWDAQA
-820 AHESERRKTIK
+820 NHESERRKAVK
-831 SAFYSARSAL
+831 SEFYSARSAL
-841 VERPDRMDLSGAQRR
+841 IERPRMDLSSAQRR
-856 EQLSAARVTR
+856 EQLSAARVAR

-876 IAKERDALKVATS
+876 IAKERDALKGAAS
-889 RPLTEQYRDFLQER
+889 RALTEQYRDFLRER
-903 AQDGDERAL
+903 AQEGDERAL

-923 WTKRADDERAVAFS
+923 RTKRADDERAVIFS
-937 ASSGVKQPGA
+937 APSHALKRSA
-947 QVRNEIIYVG
+947 AHDRNEIIYAG
-957 PSITYEVLASGEV
+957 PAITYEVQASGEV

-977 AFLVDEGRT
+977 VFLVDEGRT
-986 LRLWDREREA
+986 LRLWDSEREA

-1009 GTLSLSGPEDFQ
+1009 ITLSLSGPDDFQ

-1027 AADTRMRIVFEQP
+1027 AADTRMRIVFDQP
-1040 ELESIRQVRLA
+1040 HLESIRQVRLA
-1051 ELDAEAIERRSAQ
+1051 ELDAEALERRAAQ
-1064 REREAW
+1064 RERDAW
-1070 ERDELRDAVR
+1070 QRDELRDAVCHPPPPTTEYPS
-1080 NPRPPAPDDTINPDP
+1080 NPGQ
-1095 DAIPPADPDTPDI
+1095 DAAAPADPDAPESGPDI

>member
-51 IDTDAERYLNVT
+51 IDTAAERYLHVT

-139 LDAFG
+139 LDPFG
-144 KVDLNERY
+144 KVDHNERY

-198 LKASILEAVMMRDVT
+198 LKAAILEAVITRDVT
-213 RYDRFRALLTEYGE
+213 RYDDFRVLLTEYGG

-241 IKPAGA
+241 VKPAGA
-247 PKGVNLKEFVFSR
+247 AKGVNLKEFVFSR

-268 AKREVL
+268 AKREAL
-274 ESNAHAQYV
+274 EANVQAQYV

-292 QIYLNVLDAWHDTHA
+292 RTYLDSLETWHDTRA
-307 REIKYLNSGSSFY
+307 REIKYLNSGSRFY
-320 KTYQAAS
+320 RTYQAAS
-327 PAEQRRILEH
+327 PAEQRRILDH
-337 REQRFYE
+337 REQRFYD
-344 AAGGL
+344 ATGGF
-349 NEHTRRTDDRSGNWR
+349 NERTRERTQQRHDRSGHWR
-364 DWLRMGAAG
+364 DWRRMGAAG

-393 QKWWSE
+393 QQWWTE
-399 LERAHREITGRWRA
+399 LERAHRDITRRWRA
-413 GADHDFDAR
+413 GADHDLDAR
-422 FDRPGAPSESGDGLH
+422 FDRSGAPSQSAHRVH
-437 GVPGRGVDGDAT
+437 GMPGGGVDGDAA

-483 GREQLGILVPRA
+483 GREQLDEPVPRS
-495 RWREGADRD
+495 RWRDGADRD
-504 FDHGGG
+504 FASN
-510 YGDGPARWQQPGA
+510 DG
-523 STTRPRWRQG
+523 
-533 ADRDFE
+533 F
-539 PGGSYGEREGRWQ
+539 GERAGRWQ
-552 WSGEPDTVDRS
+552 WPDIPEATDR
-563 AGEPEWKTMVD
+563 AAAEPEWKVLVN
-574 RMFVAWDQADEAGRK
+574 RMFVAWDRADEAGRS

-594 GAEKFKRAGGPF
+594 AAGKFMRAGGPF
-606 GAREPFG
+606 GSREPFS
-613 LSGGRLPAG
+613 LTGGRLPG
-622 FGPREEIRSLADV
+622 RFGPREEIRSLADV
-635 QSFDA
+635 QSFDT
-640 IESLPFESQAEIRAT
+640 IESLPFEVRVS
-655 DTPPPA
+655 
-661 DAAAAGL
+661 DAQMPTSDF

-681 TVRDQ
+681 TVCDQ
-686 LARDLSE
+686 FARDLSE
-693 SRSARRGRERDE
+693 VRTARRAREREE
-705 FAEIRSTLD
+705 FAEIRTTLD
-714 AGRLLAALAHSHGLI
+714 AGRLLATLAHSHGLI
-729 VEKYSIGK
+729 VEKYAIGK

-751 LNVSDFLTKEMNLSW
+751 LNASDFLTKEMNLSW

-774 ETYRAQTGHDPE
+774 DTYRAQTGHDPE
-786 HAPRQS
+786 HAPRRT
-792 PERDLWSEFQQ
+792 PERDLWGEFQQ
-803 WRSAYRDE
+803 WRSAYRTE

-820 AHESERRKTIK
+820 GQESERRKAIK
-831 SAFYSARSAL
+831 STFYTARSAL
-841 VERPDRMDLSGAQRR
+841 VDRMDLSSAQRR
-856 EQLSAARVTR
+856 EQLSAARVVR

-876 IAKERDALKVATS
+876 VAKERDGLKGVAS
-889 RPLTEQYRDFLQER
+889 RPLTDLYRDFLQER
-903 AQDGDERAL
+903 AQEGDERAL
-912 RELRRMQQIRL
+912 RELRRMRIRRQ
-923 WTKRADDERAVAFS
+923 TKRADDERAVAFGAPS
-937 ASSGVKQPGA
+937 PGTMQPA
-947 QVRNEIIYVG
+947 ARVRNEIIYNG
-957 PSITYEVLASGEV
+957 PSITWEVRPSGEV

-986 LRLWDREREA
+986 LRLWDSEREA

-1009 GTLSLSGPEDFQ
+1009 STLSLSGPEAFQ

-1027 AADTRMRIVFEQP
+1027 AAETRMHVVFEQP
-1040 ELESIRQVRLA
+1040 ELDGIRQLRLA
-1051 ELDAEAIERRSAQ
+1051 EIDAEARERRGAQ
-1064 REREAW
+1064 RERDAW
-1070 ERDELRDAVR
+1070 ERNQLRDAMR
-1080 NPRPPAPDDTINPDP
+1080 NPDP
-1095 DAIPPADPDTPDI
+1095 SIADRSAGDSEEAPPGDPDAGPDRGPDV

>member
-7 GYHDGIKAYL
+7 GYHDGIKDYL

-121 KVHVHVVI
+121 KVHVHIVI

-139 LDAFG
+139 LDPFG
-144 KVDLNERY
+144 KVDHNERY

-198 LKASILEAVMMRDVT
+198 LKASILEAVMTRDVT
-213 RYDRFRALLTEYGE
+213 RYDDFRALLTEYGE
-227 TRTRNA
+227 MRTRNA
-233 GRESEYEN
+233 GRGSEYEN
-241 IKPAGA
+241 VKPTGA
-247 PKGVNLKEFVFSR
+247 AKGVNLKEFVFSR

-268 AKREVL
+268 AKRDAL
-274 ESNAHAQYV
+274 ESNVHAQYV
-283 EPGVSRDTP
+283 EPGVSRDMP
-292 QIYLNVLDAWHDTHA
+292 QIYLDSLKTWHDTRA

-327 PAEQRRILEH
+327 PTEQRRILDH
-337 REQRFYE
+337 REQRFYD
-344 AAGGL
+344 ATGGF
-349 NEHTRRTDDRSGNWR
+349 NERTRERRQQLHDRFGHWR
-364 DWLRMGAAG
+364 DWSRLGAAG

-393 QKWWSE
+393 QQWWNE

-422 FDRPGAPSESGDGLH
+422 FDRSGAPSQSAHRVH
-437 GVPGRGVDGDAT
+437 GMPSRGVDGDAA
-449 RRQVLLPA
+449 RRQVLLPP

-470 IDALRWSGDRERE
+470 IDALRWSGDRERA
-483 GREQLGILVPRA
+483 GREQLGISVPRP
-495 RWREGADRD
+495 RWREGA
-504 FDHGGG
+504 G
-510 YGDGPARWQQPGA
+510 
-523 STTRPRWRQG
+523 
-533 ADRDFE
+533 RDFE
-539 PGGSYGEREGRWQ
+539 RGGSYDEREGRWQ
-552 WSGEPDTVDRS
+552 SSGARDAVDGS
-563 AGEPEWKTMVD
+563 DSEPEWKVMVD
-574 RMFVAWDQADEAGRK
+574 RMFVAWDQADEAGRT
-589 RLART
+589 RLTRT
-594 GAEKFKRAGGPF
+594 GAEKFMRAGGPF
-606 GAREPFG
+606 GSREPFG

-640 IESLPFESQAEIRAT
+640 IESLPFEIRPT
-655 DTPPPA
+655 DTPPTT
-661 DAAAAGL
+661 DAASVDF
-668 NARARASTGRVAD
+668 NARARASTGRPAD

-686 LARDLSE
+686 FARDLSE
-693 SRSARRGRERDE
+693 ARTARRARERDE
-705 FAEIRSTLD
+705 FTEIRATLD

-737 GADGGDRIRAGSRN
+737 GADGSDRIHSGSRN

-766 EEAAQLLR
+766 EDAAQLLR
-774 ETYRAQTGHDPE
+774 ETYRAQTGRDPE
-786 HAPRQS
+786 HAPRRT
-792 PERDLWSEFQQ
+792 PELDLWGEFQQ

-811 LRHAWDAQA
+811 LRRAWDAHA
-820 AHESERRKTIK
+820 DHEAGRRKAVK
-831 SAFYSARSAL
+831 SEFYSARSAL
-841 VERPDRMDLSGAQRR
+841 VDRMDLSGAQRR
-856 EQLSAARVTR
+856 EQLSAARVAR

-876 IAKERDALKVATS
+876 IAKERDALKGAAS

-903 AQDGDERAL
+903 TQKGDERAL

-923 WTKRADDERAVAFS
+923 RTKRADDERAVIFS
-937 ASSGVKQPGA
+937 TPSRAVERPA
-947 QVRNEIIYVG
+947 AHDRNEIIYAG
-957 PSITYEVLASGEV
+957 PSITYEVRASGEV
-970 DYRKDGA
+970 DYRKDGV

-986 LRLWDREREA
+986 LRLWDSEREA

-1009 GTLSLSGPEDFQ
+1009 STLSLSGPDDFQ
-1021 AAAARV
+1021 SAAARV

-1040 ELESIRQVRLA
+1040 ELESIRQVRVA
-1051 ELDAEAIERRSAQ
+1051 ELAAEALERRAAQ
-1064 REREAW
+1064 RERETW

-1080 NPRPPAPDDTINPDP
+1080 HPPPPTPEDPSNPDQ
-1095 DAIPPADPDTPDI
+1095 DAASPADPDAPDSGPDI

>member
-43 LTNDIIQS
+43 MTNDIIQS

-87 FAAYRRDEYNF
+87 FAAYRPDEYNF

-113 KTGEPVER
+113 KTGQAVER

-139 LDAFG
+139 LDPFG
-144 KVDLNERY
+144 KVDRNERY

-198 LKASILEAVMMRDVT
+198 LKASILEAVMTRDVT
-213 RYDRFRALLTEYGE
+213 RYDDFRALITEYGE

-241 IKPAGA
+241 VKPAGA
-247 PKGVNLKEFVFSR
+247 AKGVNLKEFVFSR

-268 AKREVL
+268 AKREAL
-274 ESNAHAQYV
+274 ASNVHTQYV

-292 QIYLNVLDAWHDTHA
+292 RIYLDALGAWHDTRA

-337 REQRFYE
+337 REQRFYD
-344 AAGGL
+344 ATGGL
-349 NEHTRRTDDRSGNWR
+349 NERTRERTQQRHDRSGHWR
-364 DWLRMGAAG
+364 DWKRMGAAG

-393 QKWWSE
+393 QQWWNE

-413 GADHDFDAR
+413 GADHDLDAR
-422 FDRPGAPSESGDGLH
+422 FDRSGTPSQSAHRVH
-437 GVPGRGVDGDAT
+437 GMSGRGVDGDAT
-449 RRQVLLPA
+449 RRQVLLPP

-470 IDALRWSGDRERE
+470 IDALRWSGDRERA
-483 GREQLGILVPRA
+483 GREQLETSVPGP
-495 RWREGADRD
+495 RWREG
-504 FDHGGG
+504 
-510 YGDGPARWQQPGA
+510 
-523 STTRPRWRQG
+523 
-533 ADRDFE
+533 
-539 PGGSYGEREGRWQ
+539 
-552 WSGEPDTVDRS
+552 EPDAIDSS
-563 AGEPEWKTMVD
+563 AGEPEWKAIVD
-574 RMFVAWDQADEAGRK
+574 RMFVAWDQADEAGRM

-594 GAEKFKRAGGPF
+594 GAGKFMRAGGPF
-606 GAREPFG
+606 GSREPFG
-613 LSGGRLPAG
+613 LSDAFGGSRIPAG
-622 FGPREEIRSLADV
+622 FGPREEIRNLADV

-640 IESLPFESQAEIRAT
+640 IESLPFEIRPT
-655 DTPPPA
+655 DAPFPTDGA
-661 DAAAAGL
+661 SVDF
-668 NARARASTGRVAD
+668 NAHARASAGRAAD

-686 LARDLSE
+686 FARDLSE
-693 SRSARRGRERDE
+693 ARTARRAREREE
-705 FAEIRSTLD
+705 FTEIRATLD

-737 GADGGDRIRAGSRN
+737 GADGGDRIQAGSRN

-774 ETYRAQTGHDPE
+774 ETYRAQAGRDPE
-786 HAPRQS
+786 HAPRRT
-792 PERDLWSEFQQ
+792 PERDLWGEFQQ
-803 WRSAYRDE
+803 WRSAYRNE
-811 LRHAWDAQA
+811 LRRAWDAQA
-820 AHESERRKTIK
+820 GHESGRRKAIK
-831 SAFYSARSAL
+831 SEFYRARSAL

-856 EQLSAARVTR
+856 ELLSAARVAR

-876 IAKERDALKVATS
+876 IAKERDALKGAAS

-903 AQDGDERAL
+903 AQEGDERAL

-923 WTKRADDERAVAFS
+923 RTKRADDERAVIFRTPSRAVERR
-937 ASSGVKQPGA
+937 AA
-947 QVRNEIIYVG
+947 HDRHEIIYAG
-957 PSITYEVLASGEV
+957 PSITYEVRASGEV
-970 DYRKDGA
+970 DYRKAGV

-986 LRLWDREREA
+986 LRLWDSEREA
-996 IEIALRFAQQKFG
+996 VEIALRFAQQKFG
-1009 GTLSLSGPEDFQ
+1009 STLSLSGPDAFQ

-1027 AADTRMRIVFEQP
+1027 AADTRMRIVFDQAH
-1040 ELESIRQVRLA
+1040 LESIRQVRLA
-1051 ELDAEAIERRSAQ
+1051 ELDAEALERRAAQ
-1064 REREAW
+1064 RERDAW
-1070 ERDELRDAVR
+1070 ERDVLRDAVR
-1080 NPRPPAPDDTINPDP
+1080 HPPPPTPEDPSNPDQ
-1095 DAIPPADPDTPDI
+1095 DAASPADPDALGNGPDT